1 MATILHTEASMG
13 WGGQEI
19 RIFRESLGMINRG
32 HKIFIAAPEQSIIFE
47 RAQAEGMDVLPVI
60 FQKKNPL
67 SVINTASLISRIK
80 PDIIN
85 THSSSDSWVTSLAAK
100 FCSHNSKIIRTRH
113 LSTPISRSY
122 LSRLIYN
129 VLPDIVMTT
138 GEEIRQNMINRNGF
152 NPSKILSI
160 PTGIDLDQFNPA
172 MNTPSLPTEN
182 FSIGMIG
189 VLRSWKGHNY
199 FLEAVPEIMR
209 KIPETVIY
217 IAGDGPMRE
226 SIEQTIKKLSLQDS
240 VTLLGHREDIPSIMA
255 SLDVIVHPSYANE
268 GVPQS
273 LLQAMAM
280 KKPVVASDAGAIKE
294 IVHNGKTGFLIEP
307 RNPAQIAEK
316 VIELYRNEELRNSF
330 GKEGRYL
337 VENQFS
343 FQNMLDKIENIYI
356 KLLSNA

>member
-1 MATILHTEASMG
+1 
-13 WGGQEI
+13 
-19 RIFRESLGMINRG
+19 
-32 HKIFIAAPEQSIIFE
+32 
-47 RAQAEGMDVLPVI
+47 
-60 FQKKNPL
+60 
-67 SVINTASLISRIK
+67 
-80 PDIIN
+80 
-85 THSSSDSWVTSLAAK
+85 LAAK

-294 IVHNGKTGFLIEP
+294 IIHNGKTGFLIEP